1 MKLYLSHELENPP
14 EKKKKEKK
22 YGPALS
28 KVKPTLK
35 VKTQSGQSES
45 TKTYGPALP
54 TATPTLHVQMKG
66 SSQTLPLTKGGKLDL
81 YTSDDSTLTLEQG
94 IKKYTYVANDPYL
107 DYDTRKKMIQ
117 QGQKSLG
124 KKLRKMENPTMED
137 WQKVQKLQVDL
148 QSELKSSA
156 VAAGL
161 LDSLGGG
168 IKDTVINKIG
178 NDTLQ
183 KRNQLFESQVA
194 DTKEKNPGFFQ
205 AGSMAGELAKQTASY
220 MTLGKAA
227 ETGLAKLGSSQLPVV
242 GKAAGFFGKNQGTK
256 FVGNVLAQQA
266 ADTAAMQ
273 PLIYLQGKAAG
284 KSDAQI
290 QKDMGAQALSDLAFN
305 TGLGAL
311 GMVGSALGKKVFQFG
326 DTAKDTKK
334 KISHAMQEAKEIPKQ
349 EMPKKTA
356 EVTPKATE
364 EAGSGFFTTETK
376 KRLAEEFNALNDT
389 SSTGWLYKEWM
400 RIKDTEGAE
409 AAKIWGEAQA
419 KRREE
424 LSELLDVPM
433 KKDADMEKRLQNS
446 LRKELSQLLSFS
458 GKENQE
464 SAKKMI
470 TQAMQEIKSHGKI
483 SEQGKKKL
491 FDALFSIGE
500 TTNESAINKEIRDR
514 LRNTKVS
521 ISAMDAANIA
531 DFQNFRNAHF
541 GKIGGISIDGKNMP
555 VDSVYQELSQLY
567 PAYFPEDIV
576 HPAEQMQQIAKVAD
590 DMTLQ
595 RYKLQDVTSA
605 EEKAAMEAA
614 YYDTIGRAEENMT
627 KLQQVKQERTQ
638 RRINRILES
647 EIEVDADQISTKEV
661 KALYDQRYQLQK
673 NVERVKR
680 NKLLT
685 EGDQVLLE
693 KLLHGEITEE
703 TIRNT
708 LGKDAE
714 NLLEI
719 YHAEK
724 PYRKVQKILG
734 DYKNR
739 QNEKRQELAEQTL
752 GDVRIGKD
760 GWSEPSLAFSLMRL
774 SPERMFE
781 KVAPKEQAKKL
792 IETYITPIHTNER
805 KKQLLIRDIANKV
818 KPLKLD
824 AKKKYT
830 IPVDSGTA
838 KISES
843 GMVQYLGEKRFRLKQ
858 LEEQTKKKTS
868 TTRVKQMDQL
878 RAEITAAEGQ
888 LNQITLQK
896 VNRGIDMIQ
905 GIYQKLHPKINEVLL
920 RNGYDPVGYIEGYFP
935 HMFFDDASDPIG
947 KALEKIGIQLG
958 YTELPADL
966 AGRTET
972 FRPGKKWSGN
982 LLHREGTKTDYDALR
997 GLENYLYSVGDVIYH
1012 TDDIKNLRALEDQL
1026 RYEVSPD
1033 SIKTEIDAIRK
1044 NKELSIEQ
1052 RQEAIDQLYEKNA
1065 NILEQPHQKTLQ
1077 NTVTYLRRYTDLLA
1091 GKKHTLDRGVET
1103 DIIGRKAYSR
1113 MDTFNQ
1119 RIAANMVGG
1128 NIGSALTNTI
1138 PFTQGLPLLSTKN
1151 SIKGMQEGLVAA
1163 LQKDMDDLT
1172 KKSDFL
1178 ATRVNPERLY
1188 QTKLDKVSDFAGGLM
1203 DLMDK
1208 FTTQS
1213 IWRGR
1218 YYDNLKKGMEEATA
1232 IREADDFSRR
1242 LFGGRSKGAVPPLLQ
1257 AKNPIAKTLTMFQL
1271 EVNNQIDFL
1280 TKDVPKEARGNVAKG
1295 LWQYAKIL
1303 AFSYVFND
1311 IYEKMTG
1318 RRSALDP
1325 VGIAAQAYGDAT
1337 GEYIRNSFDIAADL
1351 MQGEGLQLTEHDKEK
1366 SPDQVISNLIGNIG
1380 GNVPFVGGLL
1390 FDGGRVPQSSAI
1402 PNLLNIGT
1410 AAAKEFGGK
1419 ADEGYAMSVA
1429 KEELEK
1435 PLWYILPPV
1444 GGGQLRKTWH
1454 GLNTVKNKGRFK
1466 KGSQGEQLQF
1476 AIDGTPKEAIQ
1487 AGIFGQWALPE
1498 GQAYL
1503 DGESGLSVKATEQYR
1518 QMQEKY
1524 GTETKPYF
1532 DTYKA
1537 VAKAEGKTDKW
1548 TALQKSGLSSAE
1560 KEEMYLNNIFT
1571 GKKQQ
1576 EDFQYMKNAGLQ
1588 YPEAS
1593 KLQVNLARIEKKY
1606 EDMKDDW
1613 LLVDKN
1619 TKMANEIY
1627 DYIQNMNVTDS
1638 AKKILQERF
1647 AVSQR
1652 FIPQEV
1658 AATQMT
1664 DKWQAA
1670 NGKMSVEQYE
1680 MMRQALKNV
1689 TYEKGVSGAKS
1700 IAIRDMIDLYTPNLT
1715 RAERRGLYEEF
1726 GVGKSYW

>member
-1 MKLYLSHELENPP
+1 
-14 EKKKKEKK
+14 
-22 YGPALS
+22 
-28 KVKPTLK
+28 
-35 VKTQSGQSES
+35 
-45 TKTYGPALP
+45 
-54 TATPTLHVQMKG
+54 
-66 SSQTLPLTKGGKLDL
+66 
-81 YTSDDSTLTLEQG
+81 
-94 IKKYTYVANDPYL
+94 
-107 DYDTRKKMIQ
+107 
-117 QGQKSLG
+117 
-124 KKLRKMENPTMED
+124 
-137 WQKVQKLQVDL
+137 
-148 QSELKSSA
+148 
-156 VAAGL
+156 
-161 LDSLGGG
+161 
-168 IKDTVINKIG
+168 
-178 NDTLQ
+178 
-183 KRNQLFESQVA
+183 
-194 DTKEKNPGFFQ
+194 
-205 AGSMAGELAKQTASY
+205 
-220 MTLGKAA
+220 
-227 ETGLAKLGSSQLPVV
+227 
-242 GKAAGFFGKNQGTK
+242 
-256 FVGNVLAQQA
+256 
-266 ADTAAMQ
+266 
-273 PLIYLQGKAAG
+273 
-284 KSDAQI
+284 
-290 QKDMGAQALSDLAFN
+290 
-305 TGLGAL
+305 
-311 GMVGSALGKKVFQFG
+311 
-326 DTAKDTKK
+326 
-334 KISHAMQEAKEIPKQ
+334 
-349 EMPKKTA
+349 
-356 EVTPKATE
+356 
-364 EAGSGFFTTETK
+364 
-376 KRLAEEFNALNDT
+376 
-389 SSTGWLYKEWM
+389 
-400 RIKDTEGAE
+400 
-409 AAKIWGEAQA
+409 
-419 KRREE
+419 
-424 LSELLDVPM
+424 M

-458 GKENQE
+458 GKEKQE

-491 FDALFSIGE
+491 FDVLFSIGE

-567 PAYFPEDIV
+567 PAYFPENIV
-576 HPAEQMQQIAKVAD
+576 HPAEQMQQIARVAD

-647 EIEVDADQISTKEV
+647 EIEVDADQISTKEA

-781 KVAPKEQAKKL
+781 KVAPKGQAKKL
-792 IETYITPIHTNER
+792 IETYITPIHTSER

-830 IPVDSGTA
+830 IPIDSGTA

-843 GMVQYLGEKRFRLKQ
+843 GMVQYLGEKRFLLKQ
-858 LEEQTKKKTS
+858 LEEKPA
-868 TTRVKQMDQL
+868 TTQIEQMNQL
-878 RAEITAAEGQ
+878 RAEIAAAEGQ
-888 LNQITLQK
+888 LEQKTLQK
-896 VNRGIDMIQ
+896 VNRGIDTIQ
-905 GIYQKLHPKINEVLL
+905 EIYQKLHPKINEVLL

-1351 MQGEGLQLTEHDKEK
+1351 MQGEGLQLTEQDKEK

-1466 KGSQGEQLQF
+1466 QGSQGEQLQF

-1503 DGESGLSVKATEQYR
+1503 NGESGLSVKATEQYR

-1532 DTYKA
+1532 ETYKA

-1560 KEEMYLNNIFT
+1560 KEEIYLNNIFT
-1571 GKKQQ
+1571 GEKQQ
-1576 EDFQYMKNAGLQ
+1576 EDYQYMKNAGLQ

-1613 LLVDKN
+1613 LLVDKD
-1619 TKMANEIY
+1619 TKKANEIY

>member
-14 EKKKKEKK
+14 EKKKKEET
-22 YGPALS
+22 YGPALPTAR
-28 KVKPTLK
+28 PTLK
-35 VKTQSGQSES
+35 VTKQPEN
-45 TKTYGPALP
+45 TKTYGPTLP

-81 YTSDDSTLTLEQG
+81 YTSDDSTLTPEQT

-124 KKLRKMENPTMED
+124 KTLSKNSSVED

-148 QSELKSSA
+148 QSGLKSSA
-156 VAAGL
+156 FTVGL

-168 IKDTVINKIG
+168 IKDTVVNKIG
-178 NDTLQ
+178 NNALQ
-183 KRNQLFESQVA
+183 KRNQLFESQIA
-194 DTKEKNPGFFQ
+194 DTKEKSPGFFQ
-205 AGSMAGELAKQTASY
+205 AGNMAGELAKQTASY

-242 GKAAGFFGKNQGTK
+242 GKVAGFFEKNQGTK

-273 PLIYLQGKAAG
+273 PLIYLQGKAVG

-290 QKDMGAQALSDLAFN
+290 KKDMSAQALSDLAFN
-305 TGLGAL
+305 TGFGAL

-334 KISHAMQEAKEIPKQ
+334 KISHTMQEATEIPKQ

-356 EVTPKATE
+356 EATPKATE

-389 SSTGWLYKEWM
+389 SSTGWLYKEWK
-400 RIKDTEGAE
+400 RLKDTEGSE
-409 AAKIWGEAQA
+409 AAKAWIEAQA

-567 PAYFPEDIV
+567 PAYFPENIV

-614 YYDTIGRAEENMT
+614 YYDTIGRAAENMT

-647 EIEVDADQISTKEV
+647 EIEVDADQISTKEA

-781 KVAPKEQAKKL
+781 KVAPKGQAKKL

-805 KKQLLIRDIANKV
+805 KKQLLIKNIANKV

-830 IPVDSGTA
+830 IPIDSGTA

-843 GMVQYLGEKRFRLKQ
+843 GMVQYLGEKRFLLKQ
-858 LEEQTKKKTS
+858 LEEKPA
-868 TTRVKQMDQL
+868 TTQIEQMNQL
-878 RAEITAAEGQ
+878 RAEIAAAEGQ
-888 LNQITLQK
+888 LEQKTLQK
-896 VNRGIDMIQ
+896 VNRGIDTIQ
-905 GIYQKLHPKINEVLL
+905 EIYQKLHPKINEVLL

-1280 TKDVPKEARGNVAKG
+1280 TKDVPKEAKGNVVKG
-1295 LWQYAKIL
+1295 LWKYAKIL

-1351 MQGEGLQLTEHDKEK
+1351 MQGEGLQLTEQDKEK

-1466 KGSQGEQLQF
+1466 QGSQGEQLQF

-1503 DGESGLSVKATEQYR
+1503 NGESGLSIKATEQYR
-1518 QMQEKY
+1518 QMQAKY

-1532 DTYKA
+1532 ETYKA

-1560 KEEMYLNNIFT
+1560 KEEIYLNNIFT

-1576 EDFQYMKNAGLQ
+1576 EDYQYMKNAGLQ

-1670 NGKMSVEQYE
+1670 SGKMSVEQYE